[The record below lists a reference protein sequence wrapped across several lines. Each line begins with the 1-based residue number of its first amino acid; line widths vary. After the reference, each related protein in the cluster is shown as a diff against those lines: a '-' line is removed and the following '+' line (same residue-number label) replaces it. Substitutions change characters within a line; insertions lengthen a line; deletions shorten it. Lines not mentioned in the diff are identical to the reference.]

1 MDHRSATFEPNPKKL
16 TRFYEQYPMK
26 NPPVIAPVDKRLMER
41 GSIESG
47 LVLIPTT
54 LFFLAALQLLLAG
67 SWQTIERARLHDL
80 VIESS
85 IQEAISTDSQSAF
98 RGIEMEL
105 NNRGGGSFEQSL
117 NRSFGESTSLDV
129 QDKFTPIGTLRT
141 FEMTTQLPIIGGFFQ
156 ALDGGFFQ
164 IKNYAVSIIS

>member
-1 MDHRSATFEPNPKKL
+1 MDHRGATIEPNPQKL
-16 TRFYEQYPMK
+16 TRFHEQYPMRI
-26 NPPVIAPVDKRLMER
+26 PSAIAPVDERSMQR

-85 IQEAISTDSQSAF
+85 IQEATSSNSQIPFGGNELDPKKLGGGALDPAF
-98 RGIEMEL
+98 RHPSRAL
-105 NNRGGGSFEQSL
+105 SN
-117 NRSFGESTSLDV
+117 LDV
-129 QDKFTPIGTLRT
+129 QEKFTPVGTLRT
-141 FEMTTQLPIIGGFFQ
+141 YEVTTQIPIIGGFFR
-156 ALDGGFFQ
+156 AIDGSLIQ
-164 IKNYAVSIIS
+164 VKNYAVSIIS

>member
-1 MDHRSATFEPNPKKL
+1 
-16 TRFYEQYPMK
+16 MK
-26 NPPVIAPVDKRLMER
+26 NPTVIAPVDERLMER

-85 IQEAISTDSQSAF
+85 IQESTSTDPQSAF
-98 RGIEMEL
+98 RGNEIKL
-105 NNRGGGSFEQSL
+105 NNRGSSFEQSL

-129 QDKFTPIGTLRT
+129 QEKFTPIGTLRT

>member
-1 MDHRSATFEPNPKKL
+1 
-16 TRFYEQYPMK
+16 MK
-26 NPPVIAPVDKRLMER
+26 NPPVIALVDERSMQR

-85 IQEAISTDSQSAF
+85 IQEATSADSQGSF
-98 RGIEMEL
+98 RGNEMEQE
-105 NNRGGGSFEQSL
+105 NRGGSSFEQSR
-117 NRSFGESTSLDV
+117 NRSFGGSTFLDV
-129 QDKFTPIGTLRT
+129 QEKFTPVGTLRT
-141 FEMTTQLPIIGGFFQ
+141 FEMTAQIPIIGGFFK
-156 ALDGGFFQ
+156 ALDGSLFQ
-164 IKNYAVSIIS
+164 VKNYAVSIIS